1 MLSAATRI
9 LRLAFESTTTAATLP
24 EDHPLIDFV
33 AYTRDG
39 LLTGSLR
46 LDAER
51 LTDLLNASD
60 EVHLVE
66 VRCLGFDGRVVEAD
80 HAVVMRADLIAVKA
94 SHPRGNSAFRHRTR
108 QVPVAAGAGAYVMH
122 GYIHAL
128 PGADPMIH
136 LGRRAPMVP
145 LTDATIGYE
154 TADGWQRDDAS
165 TLIVNRD
172 AADWLRPANEDEVAR
187 LGRRSGAA

>member
-9 LRLAFESTTTAATLP
+9 LRLAFEPTTTAKTIP

-33 AYTRDG
+33 AYTHDG

-46 LDAER
+46 LDADR
-51 LTDLLNASD
+51 LTDLLNGSD
-60 EVHLVE
+60 EVDLVE
-66 VRCLGFDGRVVEAD
+66 VRCLGFDGRIVEAD
-80 HAVVMRADLIAVKA
+80 HAVVNRADLIAVKA
-94 SHPRGNSAFRHRTR
+94 SHPRGNPAFRYRTR
-108 QVPVAAGAGAYVMH
+108 QVPIAAGAGFFVMH
-122 GYIHAL
+122 GYIHGR
-128 PGADPMIH
+128 PGADPLIH

-154 TADGWQRDDAS
+154 TAGRWQRDEAS
-165 TLIVNRD
+165 TLIINRD
-172 AADWLRPANEDEVAR
+172 AADWLRAANEDEVAH